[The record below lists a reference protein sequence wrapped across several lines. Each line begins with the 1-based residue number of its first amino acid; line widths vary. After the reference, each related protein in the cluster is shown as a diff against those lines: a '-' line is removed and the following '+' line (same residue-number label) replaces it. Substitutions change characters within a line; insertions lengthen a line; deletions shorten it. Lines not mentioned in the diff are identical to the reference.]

1 MFKSVH
7 ENAQDTS
14 CIHTHLYKGDFHAS
28 ETEKASTKICL
39 APNKY
44 RDLAHIKTHMYF
56 IENKKIKRLI
66 SSFIA
71 LF

>member
-28 ETEKASTKICL
+28 ETEKASTKVCL
-39 APNKY
+39 APNKTG
-44 RDLAHIKTHMYF
+44 I
-56 IENKKIKRLI
+56 
-66 SSFIA
+66 
-71 LF
+71 